1 MAQIITISGMLGS
14 GKSTVSKMLAEKLGY
29 EYYSTGMAFRNLA
42 EKKGITV
49 IELNQL
55 SFQDLSIDQE
65 IDSSFAQLAQ
75 QNISYVIDS
84 RLAFFFVPT
93 SLKIKLDVDINVAGR
108 RIFEDKCRTQEQHY
122 QTLAEATAAL
132 AKRRALEVTRWLE
145 LYGVNIEDL
154 KNFDLI
160 IDSTN
165 KTPEQICAEII
176 AHCNLL

>member
-29 EYYSTGMAFRNLA
+29 EYYSTGMAFRSLA

-65 IDSSFAQLAQ
+65 IDSSFAQLARR
-75 QNISYVIDS
+75 NISYVIDS

-108 RIFEDKCRTQEQHY
+108 RVFEDKCRAQEQRY
-122 QTLAEATAAL
+122 QTLAEATVAL
-132 AKRRALEVTRWLE
+132 AKRRDLEVTRWLE
-145 LYGVNIEDL
+145 LYGVNIEDFQ
-154 KNFDLI
+154 NFDLV

-165 KTPEQICAEII
+165 KSPEQICAEII
-176 AHCNLL
+176 AHCKLL